1 MSEENDSSRRPSVG
15 VGKRYDSLVEYP
27 EPVAPAEPEKERLEL
42 TPDED
47 PLGEKLGRI
56 PSNPGVYLLKDRAG
70 KVLYVGKAKSLR
82 PRVRSYFRTSGE
94 VEGDGRFQVRFLM
107 KRVRDFETLVTSS
120 EKEAL
125 ILENNLIKQYKP
137 RYNIRL
143 KDDKSYLSIKVTT
156 QHAWPRIFTTRK
168 IVKDGSRYFGPFSS
182 AVAAR
187 ETLDIVEKHFLL
199 RNCTEHNFKNRS
211 RPCLQYQIKRCLA
224 PCVLPVSQSDYR
236 ERVRQAILFI
246 EGKQDEL
253 LAELQQKMAEKSDAL
268 EFEAA
273 AKIRDQ
279 IQAVE
284 KTLEKQRMV
293 SHWGSDQDVFGLY
306 REGGFI
312 EVQVL
317 FVRQGKLTASQS
329 YSLEDLEFPDEEVMA
344 ALLTQFYQGHRFIP
358 DEILLPVELDDRE
371 LREDYLRENKGK
383 RVSILSPQR
392 GAKSELVEMARENAR
407 QSFSERHDQAKAR
420 EKMLQELQSKLRL
433 RNYPQRIECFDISML
448 HGAQAVGSMVTFVNG
463 EPDKSRYRHY
473 RIRSIDASSGGDD
486 FGMMLE
492 VLKRR
497 FTRGNQEEDLP
508 DLVVV
513 DGGKGQL
520 AMALAAMAEV
530 GVKGVEAV
538 GLAKMRVQSAPR
550 SAEIERSEERV
561 FLPGQSNPVI
571 LKRNSNA
578 LFLLQRVRDE
588 AHRFAITHHKK
599 LRARQTLFSALD
611 RIPGVG
617 GARKRALLRAFGSIK
632 RIEKATLDELLKVP
646 SMNEKTAQ
654 EILQSLRSD
663 LE

>member
-1 MSEENDSSRRPSVG
+1 MAITPENIANLSSR
-15 VGKRYDSLVEYP
+15 
-27 EPVAPAEPEKERLEL
+27 
-42 TPDED
+42 
-47 PLGEKLGRI
+47 
-56 PSNPGVYLLKDRAG
+56 PGVYLMRDDRG
-70 KVLYVGKAKSLR
+70 KVIYVGKAKDLR
-82 PRVRSYFRTSGE
+82 ARVRAYFHSP
-94 VEGDGRFQVRFLM
+94 DGRCQVEFLVR
-107 KRVRDFETLVTSS
+107 RVADIETLVTSND
-120 EKEAL
+120 KEAL

-168 IVKDGSRYFGPFSS
+168 IVKDGNRYFGPFSS

-224 PCVLPVSQSDYR
+224 PCVLPVSQPDYR

-253 LAELQQKMAEKSDAL
+253 LSELRQKMAEKSEAM

-317 FVRQGKLTASQS
+317 FVRQGKLTGSQS
-329 YSLEDLEFPDEEVMA
+329 YSLEDLEFPDEEVMG
-344 ALLTQFYQGHRFIP
+344 ALLQQFYQGHRFIP

-371 LREDYLRENKGK
+371 VREDYLRENKGK

-392 GAKSELVEMARENAR
+392 GAKNELVEMARENAR

-420 EKMLQELQSKLRL
+420 EKMLKELQSKLRL

-448 HGAQAVGSMVTFVNG
+448 HGAHAVGSMVTFVNG

-497 FTRGNQEEDLP
+497 FARGREEEDLP

-520 AMALAAMAEV
+520 AMALAAMADV

-599 LRARQTLFSALD
+599 LRTRQTLFSTLD

-632 RIEKATLDELLKVP
+632 RIEKATLEELLKVP

-654 EILQSLRSD
+654 EILQSLRSGLD
-663 LE
+663 

>member
-1 MSEENDSSRRPSVG
+1 M
-15 VGKRYDSLVEYP
+15 
-27 EPVAPAEPEKERLEL
+27 
-42 TPDED
+42 TMTITQ
-47 PLGEKLGRI
+47 EKLANLPPR
-56 PSNPGVYLLKDRAG
+56 PGVYLMRDERG
-70 KVLYVGKAKSLR
+70 KVVYVGKAKDLR
-82 PRVRSYFRTSGE
+82 ARVRAYFHSP
-94 VEGDGRFQVRFLM
+94 DGRCQIEFLVR
-107 KRVRDFETLVTSS
+107 RVSDVETLVTTSD
-120 EKEAL
+120 KEAL

-156 QHAWPRIFTTRK
+156 QHPWPRIFATRK

-187 ETLDIVEKHFLL
+187 ETLDIIEKHFLL

-211 RPCLQYQIKRCLA
+211 RACLQYQIKRCLA
-224 PCVLPVSQSDYR
+224 PCVLPVSQTDYR
-236 ERVRQAILFI
+236 EQVRQAMLFI
-246 EGKQDEL
+246 EGKQKEL
-253 LAELQQKMAEKSDAL
+253 ISELRQKMEEKAEAL

-284 KTLEKQRMV
+284 KTLEKQLMV
-293 SHWGSDQDVFGLY
+293 AHWGGDQDVFGLY

-317 FVRQGKLTASQS
+317 FVRQGKLTGSQS
-329 YSLEDLEFPDEEVMA
+329 YSLEDLEFPDEEVMG
-344 ALLTQFYQGHRFIP
+344 ALLTQFYQGQRFIP
-358 DEILLPVELDDRE
+358 DEILLPVELDDWEARE
-371 LREDYLRENKGK
+371 EYLREHKGK
-383 RVSILSPQR
+383 RVNILSPRR
-392 GAKSELVEMARENAR
+392 GDKSELVEMARENAR
-407 QSFSERHDQAKAR
+407 QSFSERHDQEKAR
-420 EKMLQELQSKLRL
+420 ERMLLELQTQLRL
-433 RNYPQRIECFDISML
+433 KNYPQRIECYDISML
-448 HGAQAVGSMVTFVNG
+448 HGAHAVGSMVTFFNG

-497 FTRGNQEEDLP
+497 FARGKEEGDMP

-520 AMALAAMAEV
+520 AMALAAMAEI
-530 GVKGVEAV
+530 GVTGVEAV
-538 GLAKMRVQSAPR
+538 GLAKMRVEAAPH

-561 FLPGQSNPVI
+561 YLPGQSNPVI

-599 LRARQTLFSALD
+599 LRNRQTLVSALD

-617 GARKRALLRAFGSIK
+617 GARKRALLRTFGSVK
-632 RIEKATLDELLKVP
+632 RIEAATLEDLLKVP
-646 SMNEKTAQ
+646 SMNEKTAR
-654 EILQSLRSD
+654 EILQSLRSN
-663 LE
+663 

>member
-1 MSEENDSSRRPSVG
+1 MKAGDVSFAVESAKDSMTSI
-15 VGKRYDSLVEYP
+15 
-27 EPVAPAEPEKERLEL
+27 A
-42 TPDED
+42 
-47 PLGEKLGRI
+47 EKLANLPVR
-56 PSNPGVYLLKDRAG
+56 PGVYLMRDKAG
-70 KVLYVGKAKSLR
+70 KVIYVGKAKDLR
-82 PRVRSYFRTSGE
+82 ARVRAYFNNSDERS
-94 VEGDGRFQVRFLM
+94 QVQFL
-107 KRVRDFETLVTSS
+107 VRRIMDFETLTTAN

-156 QHAWPRIFTTRK
+156 GHAWPRIFATRK

-187 ETLDIVEKHFLL
+187 ETIDIIEKHFLL

-224 PCVLPVSQSDYR
+224 PCVFPVLQEQYR
-236 ERVRQAILFI
+236 EYVRQAILFI
-246 EGKQDEL
+246 EGRQQELIDEL
-253 LAELQQKMAEKSDAL
+253 KQRMREKSASL

-293 SHWGSDQDVFGLY
+293 SHWGSDQDIFGLY

-317 FVRQGKLTASQS
+317 FVRQGKLTGNQS
-329 YSLEDLEFPDEEVMA
+329 YSLEDLEFPDEEVMSE
-344 ALLTQFYQGHRFIP
+344 LLTQFYQGNRFVP
-358 DEILLPVELDDRE
+358 DEILLPVPLEDRE
-371 LREDYLRENKGK
+371 VREEYLGERKGK
-383 RVSILSPQR
+383 KISILAPQR
-392 GAKSELVEMARENAR
+392 GDKRQLVEMATDNAR
-407 QSFSERHDQAKAR
+407 QSFSERHDQEKAR
-420 EKMLQELQSKLRL
+420 EKMLLDLQSQLRL
-433 RNYPQRIECFDISML
+433 KQYPQRIECFDISTI
-448 HGAQAVGSMVTFVNG
+448 HGAHAVGSMVTFING
-463 EPDKSRYRHY
+463 ESDKSRYRHY
-473 RIRSIDASSGGDD
+473 RIRTIDPSGGGDD

-497 FTRGNQEEDLP
+497 FAHGKEHADLP

-520 AMALAAMAEV
+520 AMALAAMADI
-530 GVKGVEAV
+530 GVTGVDVV

-550 SAEIERSEERV
+550 SSEIERSEERV

-571 LKRNSNA
+571 LRRNSNT

-588 AHRFAITHHKK
+588 AHRFAITYHKK
-599 LRARQTLFSALD
+599 LRSKQTLYSALD

-632 RIEKATLDELLKVP
+632 RIGEASVEELLKLP
-646 SMNEKTAQ
+646 SMNEKLAR
-654 EILQSLRSD
+654 EIIDSLHSRS
-663 LE
+663 E

>member
-1 MSEENDSSRRPSVG
+1 M
-15 VGKRYDSLVEYP
+15 
-27 EPVAPAEPEKERLEL
+27 AIAA
-42 TPDED
+42 
-47 PLGEKLGRI
+47 EKLTNL
-56 PSNPGVYLLKDRAG
+56 PSRPGVYLMRDERG
-70 KVLYVGKAKSLR
+70 KVIYVGKAKDLR
-82 PRVRSYFRTSGE
+82 GRVRAYFHSP
-94 VEGDGRFQVRFLM
+94 DGRCQVEFLVR
-107 KRVRDFETLVTSS
+107 RVADIETLVTSND
-120 EKEAL
+120 KEAL

-168 IVKDGSRYFGPFSS
+168 IVKDGNRYFGPFSS

-187 ETLDIVEKHFLL
+187 ETLDIIEKHFLL

-224 PCVLPVSQSDYR
+224 PCVLPVSQEEYR

-246 EGKQDEL
+246 EGKQNEL
-253 LAELQQKMAEKSDAL
+253 LAELKHRMAAKSEAL

-293 SHWGSDQDVFGLY
+293 AHWGSDQDVFGLY

-317 FVRQGKLTASQS
+317 FVRQGKLTGSQS
-329 YSLEDLEFPDEEVMA
+329 YSLEDLEFPDEEVMG
-344 ALLTQFYQGHRFIP
+344 ALLTQFYQGQRFIP
-358 DEILLPVELDDRE
+358 DEILLPLELEDSEVRE
-371 LREDYLRENKGK
+371 EYLRENKSK
-383 RVSILSPQR
+383 RVAIFSPQR
-392 GAKSELVEMARENAR
+392 GDKRELVEMARENAR
-407 QSFSERHDQAKAR
+407 QSFFERHDQEKAR
-420 EKMLQELQSKLRL
+420 ERMLQELQSKLRL
-433 RNYPQRIECFDISML
+433 RNYPQRIECYDISML
-448 HGAQAVGSMVTFVNG
+448 HGAHAVGSMVTFVNG

-497 FTRGNQEEDLP
+497 FTRGKSEEDLP

-513 DGGKGQL
+513 DGGRGQL

-538 GLAKMRVQSAPR
+538 GLAKMRVQSAPQ
-550 SAEIERSEERV
+550 SAAIERSEERV

-599 LRARQTLFSALD
+599 LRTRQTLFSALD
-611 RIPGVG
+611 GIPGIG
-617 GARKRALLRAFGSIK
+617 GARKRALLRAFGSVK
-632 RIEKATLDELLKVP
+632 RIEEATLEELLKVP
-646 SMNEKTAQ
+646 SMNEKTAR
-654 EILQSLRSD
+654 EILQSLRASSP
-663 LE
+663 

>member
-1 MSEENDSSRRPSVG
+1 MAVI
-15 VGKRYDSLVEYP
+15 
-27 EPVAPAEPEKERLEL
+27 PEKIANL
-42 TPDED
+42 
-47 PLGEKLGRI
+47 
-56 PSNPGVYLLKDRAG
+56 PSRSGVYLMRDDRG
-70 KVLYVGKAKSLR
+70 KVIYVGKARDLR
-82 PRVRSYFRTSGE
+82 ARVRAYFNNPDERSQIQ
-94 VEGDGRFQVRFLM
+94 FLVR
-107 KRVRDFETLVTSS
+107 RVADIETLVTSS
-120 EKEAL
+120 DKEAL

-143 KDDKSYLSIKVTT
+143 KDDKSYLSIKVMT
-156 QHAWPRIFTTRK
+156 QHDWPRIFTTRK
-168 IVKDGSRYFGPFSS
+168 IVKDNNRYFGPFSS

-199 RNCTEHNFKNRS
+199 RNCTEHNFKNSS

-224 PCVLPVSQSDYR
+224 PCVLPVSQPEYR
-236 ERVRQAILFI
+236 ERVRQAMLFI
-246 EGKQDEL
+246 EGKQNEL
-253 LAELQQKMAEKSDAL
+253 LVELKQRMEEKAEAL

-317 FVRQGKLTASQS
+317 FVRQGKLTGSQS

-358 DEILLPVELDDRE
+358 DEILLPVELEDAEVRE
-371 LREDYLRENKGK
+371 EYLRDGKGK
-383 RVSILSPQR
+383 RVTIFSPHR
-392 GAKSELVEMARENAR
+392 GDKRELVAMARENAR
-407 QSFSERHDQAKAR
+407 QSFSERHDQERAR
-420 EKMLQELQSKLRL
+420 EKMLQELQLKLRL
-433 RNYPQRIECFDISML
+433 RNYPQRVECFDISML
-448 HGAQAVGSMVTFVNG
+448 HGTNAVGSMVTFVNG

-473 RIRSIDASSGGDD
+473 RIRSIDAASGGDD

-497 FTRGNQEEDLP
+497 FTRGKEEGDLP

-550 SAEIERSEERV
+550 SADIERSEERV

-571 LKRNSNA
+571 LKRHSNA

-611 RIPGVG
+611 LIPGVG
-617 GARKRALLRAFGSIK
+617 GARKRALLRVFGSIK
-632 RIEKATLDELLKVP
+632 RIEVATLEELLKVP
-646 SMNEKTAQ
+646 LMNEKTAR
-654 EILQSLRSD
+654 EILQSLRA
-663 LE
+663 LPQ